1 MEKELARKKFR
12 QAMHDEISKASGMKF
27 SIDLKDKPKATPRV
41 IHALGKK
48 INVTCQSQILDKIQF
63 VFFREYKMG
72 IF

>member
-48 INVTCQSQILDKIQF
+48 NQRDMSITNF
-63 VFFREYKMG
+63 G
-72 IF
+72 